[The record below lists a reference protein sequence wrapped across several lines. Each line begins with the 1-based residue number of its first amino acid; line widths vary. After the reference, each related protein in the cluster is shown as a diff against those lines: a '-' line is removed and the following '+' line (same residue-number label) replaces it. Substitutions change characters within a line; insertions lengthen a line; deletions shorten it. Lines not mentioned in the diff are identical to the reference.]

1 MNSAAAQYMPFFLT
15 GFFPC
20 FLVLVGMWMN
30 NRRHDRTDADLADLK
45 SWIRIEL
52 ADLKGLTQHFIDLHI
67 GHEGRLSTVEERTK
81 QK

>member
-1 MNSAAAQYMPFFLT
+1 MNPAAAQYMPFFLT

-45 SWIRIEL
+45 SQ
-52 ADLKGLTQHFIDLHI
+52 TQHFIDLHI
-67 GHEGRLSTVEERTK
+67 GHEGRLATVEERTK